1 MTDEIEVELR
11 VCKNCDAPLP
21 YYPRD
26 ISYFNLNDLICDDCY
41 IIKNEN
47 KRKKNLL

>member
-1 MTDEIEVELR
+1 MKLKNKQVHLR

-21 YYPRD
+21 YKPD
-26 ISYFNLNDLICDDCY
+26 SLNYFTNSKLVCDDCLE

-47 KRKKNLL
+47 